1 MRGSIARR
9 GRVRKV
15 FFSEEK
21 KQKTF
26 VNGAGIGGCKVRRAV
41 GAVAKVFWFFF
52 SKKNI
57 LLGGLHEFD

>member
-1 MRGSIARR
+1 LLWPCRSKAS
-9 GRVRKV
+9 KA

-26 VNGAGIGGCKVRRAV
+26 VPGAAYGACKLRRAM

-52 SKKNI
+52 SKKNRFA
-57 LLGGLHEFD
+57 LTKDFRL